1 MKLNVSLIITS
12 LLLLLMGSCKKETPG
27 LKIDIAYNMLTNK
40 IWYLDHI
47 QEGGVT
53 KSYVGQTTYS
63 ITFLKNNTTKD
74 SDGYTGL
81 YLIENQNNQLQIR
94 VSALSVNNNSIS
106 YVHSIETIGDT
117 KMILSYFPSGQ
128 TQKTRLFYTS
138 KN

>member
-1 MKLNVSLIITS
+1 MKTTVHLVIITIVVFF
-12 LLLLLMGSCKKETPG
+12 LGSCKKDTSG
-27 LKIDIAYNMLTNK
+27 VKIGIASKMLSNK
-40 IWYLDHI
+40 VWYLDHK

-53 KSYVGQTTYS
+53 KSYVGQATYS
-63 ITFLKNNTTKD
+63 ISFLKNKTTKD

-106 YVHSIETIGDT
+106 YVHVIESIGDT

-128 TQKTRLFYTS
+128 TEKIKLFYTS
-138 KN
+138 RN

>member
-47 QEGGVT
+47 QEGGVI

>member
-1 MKLNVSLIITS
+1 MKSTVRLIIISS
-12 LLLLLMGSCKKETPG
+12 LLLLLGSCKKETPN

-40 IWYLDHI
+40 VWYLDHI

-106 YVHSIETIGDT
+106 YVHVIESIGDS
-117 KMILSYFPSGQ
+117 KMILSYLPSGL
-128 TQKTRLFYTS
+128 TEKTKLFYTS

>member
-1 MKLNVSLIITS
+1 MKSKVSLIITS

-47 QEGGVT
+47 QEGGVI

-128 TQKTRLFYTS
+128 TQKTKLFYTS

>member
-1 MKLNVSLIITS
+1 MKLKVRLIIISS
-12 LLLLLMGSCKKETPG
+12 LLLLLGSCKKETPG
-27 LKIDIAYNMLTNK
+27 VKIDIAYNMLANK
-40 IWYLDHI
+40 VWYLDHI

-63 ITFLKNNTTKD
+63 ITFLKNSTTKD

-106 YVHSIETIGDT
+106 YVHVIESIGDT
-117 KMILSYFPSGQ
+117 KLILSYFPSGQ
-128 TQKTRLFYTS
+128 TEKTKLFYTS

>member
-1 MKLNVSLIITS
+1 MKTTVNLVIIST
-12 LLLLLMGSCKKETPG
+12 LLFFLGSCKKEKPG
-27 LKIDIAYNMLTNK
+27 LKIEIASKMLSNK
-40 IWYLDHI
+40 VWYLDHI

-106 YVHSIETIGDT
+106 YVHVIESIGDT

-128 TQKTRLFYTS
+128 AEKTKLFYTS
-138 KN
+138 KD